1 MIRRSSQI
9 YQLRPEIKAEKPEQ
23 QHPHEVFQNT
33 VLRPV
38 IKLQHE
44 LIMRAVENT
53 PNFFSILAR
62 VHTKEQYI
70 REIKPF
76 IQSQIPFKNQMIGM
90 IAGMM
95 TLEEYDYYSANMS
108 EMNKR
113 ITQMIIQRIADTLYK
128 ESDN

>member
-1 MIRRSSQI
+1 MIHRSSQI
-9 YQLRPEIKAEKPEQ
+9 YQLRPEIKVEKPEQ

-33 VLRPV
+33 VLRPI

-44 LIMRAVENT
+44 LILRAVENT

-76 IQSQIPFKNQMIGM
+76 IQSQVPFKNQMIGM

-95 TLEEYDYYSANMS
+95 TLEEYDYYSANIS

-128 ESDN
+128 ESEN